1 MSSAHIPLTMLI
13 HGGPPPPRGS
23 ITLMPRHP
31 DLPKAFADLGLEA
44 PALRAL
50 AHLEYHKP
58 TQIQTEMIPHI
69 LAGKD
74 VLGQAQTGTGKTA
87 AFGLPILQMIDPQGR
102 MQALVLTPTRE
113 LAAQVVG
120 EFRRLAKFMELH
132 CIPVYGGTRIKTQLH
147 QLGRRPH
154 AVVGTPGRVMDLL
167 DRGALKFDALR
178 FAVLDEVDRMLDI
191 GFRDDIRRILGR
203 INHTHQTAFV
213 SATID
218 DEIKRLA
225 HKYMHDPVEIDVSRD
240 ELTVAEV
247 SQYYCTVDPWDRFR
261 LLRLLLKI
269 EKPRLAIIFCNTKHG
284 ARKLAKRLHAE
295 GIDAREIHGDL
306 VQQKREQI
314 MERFRNHKIPVLVAT
329 DLAARGIDVHN
340 ITHIINFDAPQ
351 DIQIYVHRIGRT
363 ARMGKSGKAITFVLR
378 DQGDQL
384 TEIEKLI
391 NKEIPQLFVDG
402 FKPSPPPRESF
413 DARRPGAVP
422 VPSSPMPSTAAPAAQ
437 ATPRT
442 LGGKFP
448 VPKRFRRR

>member
-1 MSSAHIPLTMLI
+1 
-13 HGGPPPPRGS
+13 
-23 ITLMPRHP
+23 MPRHP
-31 DLPKAFADLGLEA
+31 DLPKAFAALGLEA

-50 AHLEYHKP
+50 AHLEYHEP

-402 FKPSPPPRESF
+402 FKPTPPPRESF

>member
-1 MSSAHIPLTMLI
+1 
-13 HGGPPPPRGS
+13 
-23 ITLMPRHP
+23 
-31 DLPKAFADLGLEA
+31 
-44 PALRAL
+44 
-50 AHLEYHKP
+50 
-58 TQIQTEMIPHI
+58 
-69 LAGKD
+69 
-74 VLGQAQTGTGKTA
+74 
-87 AFGLPILQMIDPQGR
+87 
-102 MQALVLTPTRE
+102 
-113 LAAQVVG
+113 
-120 EFRRLAKFMELH
+120 
-132 CIPVYGGTRIKTQLH
+132 
-147 QLGRRPH
+147 
-154 AVVGTPGRVMDLL
+154 
-167 DRGALKFDALR
+167 
-178 FAVLDEVDRMLDI
+178 MLDI

-225 HKYMHDPVEIDVSRD
+225 HKYMHEPVEIDVSRD

-261 LLRLLLKI
+261 LLRLVLKN

-306 VQQKREQI
+306 VQQKREHI

-363 ARMGKSGKAITFVLR
+363 ARMGASGKAITFVLR
-378 DQGDQL
+378 DQGNQL

-402 FKPSPPPRESF
+402 FKPTPPPRESF
-413 DARRPGAVP
+413 DARRPDAVP
-422 VPSSPMPSTAAPAAQ
+422 VPSSPMPRPAVPAAE
-437 ATPRT
+437 AAPRT